1 MRPFSQLLD
10 ALVYTRSRNGK
21 LALIAAYLRSA
32 PDPDRGWALAALTGN
47 LDLKAVKSS
56 AIGEMIRARVD
67 PVLYEMSRDYVGDLA
82 ETAALH
88 QLILDR
94 LGPSPVS
101 EDQLVRDLAMPAGD
115 VASELTD
122 LELEGHVSRAP
133 GGLISRTG

>member
-1 MRPFSQLLD
+1 MISTFSAKPLSPRRPGP
-10 ALVYTRSRNGK
+10 AETR
-21 LALIAAYLRSA
+21 
-32 PDPDRGWALAALTGN
+32 T
-47 LDLKAVKSS
+47 
-56 AIGEMIRARVD
+56 
-67 PVLYEMSRDYVGDLA
+67 LA

-94 LGPSPVS
+94 LGSSPVS